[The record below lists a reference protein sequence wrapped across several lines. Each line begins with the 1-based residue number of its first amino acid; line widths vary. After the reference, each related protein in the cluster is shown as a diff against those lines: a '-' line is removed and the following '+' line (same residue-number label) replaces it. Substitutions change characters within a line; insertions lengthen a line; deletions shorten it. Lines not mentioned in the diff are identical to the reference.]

1 MRAVDRT
8 TQLFVASL
16 REALPG
22 VRSSVSRSRN
32 RAGRS
37 NYVYIH
43 THRCTYK
50 IRISDHAIGM
60 RRALSGREDLYISAG
75 AKPASWAVWLGDFV
89 ATVREVAA

>member
-8 TQLFVASL
+8 MQLLVASI

-22 VRSSVSRSRN
+22 MHIGISRSCN
-32 RAGRS
+32 AAGRS

-43 THRCTYK
+43 APGRTYK

-60 RRALSGREDLYISAG
+60 RRALSGREDLYIPAG
-75 AKPASWAVWLGDFV
+75 AKPASWAVWLGNLV
-89 ATVREVAA
+89 ATLQRAAA